1 MLLVACAIFVPR
13 LMGDTAGH
21 INSSHRG
28 ETLRDE
34 RPYLYLSSET
44 HKGWVSAFIEWKT
57 LQDRQTFHR
66 QWPELWWIF
75 TSSPASSSNLT
86 GYTFRMEIF
95 FVEGV
100 LAFLGSLIRC

>member
-13 LMGDTAGH
+13 LKGDTAGH

-28 ETLRDE
+28 VTLRDE
-34 RPYLYLSSET
+34 CPY
-44 HKGWVSAFIEWKT
+44 WVSAFIEWKT
-57 LQDRQTFHR
+57 LQDGQTFHR
-66 QWPELWWIF
+66 QWPELWWNF